1 VTPAPDPTTVESQ
14 SRAAQPVV
22 SIRAVIPIDRLG
34 AVTGTATGALSDY
47 LRQTGAQPAGPFFVR
62 YHTFGPTDTDMETG
76 VPVAAPVAGAG
87 RICGGVLPGGPAFST
102 WRLGP
107 HQRLGEAYARLD
119 AWLQTPGRGRA
130 ALGDLPLVR
139 PAPGSRRA
147 GPRSVGHAV
156 GPAHRIGCGSP
167 PAKD

>member
-14 SRAAQPVV
+14 SRAAQPGV

-34 AVTGTATGALSDY
+34 AVMGTRTGAVSDY
-47 LRQTGAQPAGPFFVR
+47 LRQTGAQPTGPFFVR
-62 YHTFGPTDTDMETG
+62 YHTFDPTDTDMETG

-119 AWLQTPGRGRA
+119 AWLQTPGRA
-130 ALGDLPLVR
+130 A
-139 PAPGSRRA
+139 A
-147 GPRSVGHAV
+147 GPPWEIYHWFDPRRD
-156 GPAHRIGCGSP
+156 PAEQD
-167 PAKD
+167 PAQWGTQLVQPIA